1 MRRLAS
7 TMLAALVGVAAPP
20 ARAGPAQDAV
30 ATDGAAVYALAAGP
44 CTQETQGRLPFTP
57 ENGAALEAAGLSWV
71 RQPPEWLTRVTAIG
85 PGAPSYAR
93 ASLPAGTALLTAKP
107 GRLCQV
113 TVADAP
119 TGRWIYRSLEAAL
132 QADGGWRLQSRA
144 DGFETTTRR
153 WLRARAPGVAAADLR
168 LREFLDGG
176 GPERH
181 TRLILT
187 LQTF

>member
-1 MRRLAS
+1 MRRLPRLAVLLAG
-7 TMLAALVGVAAPP
+7 LAALP
-20 ARAGPAQDAV
+20 ARAGPRQDAV
-30 ATDGAAVYALAAGP
+30 AADGAAVYALAAGP
-44 CTQETQGRLPFTP
+44 CTQETQGRLPFTTQ
-57 ENGAALEAAGLSWV
+57 NGARLAAAGLAWV
-71 RQPPEWLTRVTAIG
+71 RQPPEWLVHVTAIG
-85 PGAPSYAR
+85 PGAPSYAQ
-93 ASLPAGTALLTAKP
+93 ATLPAGVALLTATP

-119 TGRWIYRSLEAAL
+119 DGRWIYRSFEAAL

-153 WLRARAPGVAAADLR
+153 WLRAKATGRPAADLR